1 MDFNDFFGFFGYKET
16 NEVCEDIPGGFQDL
30 NPELFVLIG
39 ELLGNAIAG
48 NLPFNVQN
56 ALGNWFQ
63 LVGQAMLTF
72 NAQQQYFQGGTGRY
86 YNPKYKNVA
95 NPFCGAN
102 AASQAEGPYGGDGG
116 GRGSTATNNTNNN
129 INSNMNDKIEE
140 LTREIENLK
149 EEINNLKEKGYK

>member
-1 MDFNDFFGFFGYKET
+1 MWRYT
-16 NEVCEDIPGGFQDL
+16 RGFQDL

-56 ALGNWFQ
+56 SLGNWFQ

-95 NPFCGAN
+95 NPFCMWNG
-102 AASQAEGPYGGDGG
+102 ASQAEGPYGGDGG
-116 GRGSTATNNTNNN
+116 TNTNSKNN
-129 INSNMNDKIEE
+129 DVNDKWKAY
-140 LTREIENLK
+140 RRNWSFK
-149 EEINNLKEKGYK
+149 RRDK

>member
-86 YNPKYKNVA
+86 YNPKYKNVS
-95 NPFCGAN
+95 NPFCGEN

-116 GRGSTATNNTNNN
+116 GNSNNTNT
-129 INSNMNDKIEE
+129 NSKNSDVNDKIEK
-140 LTREIENLK
+140 LTKEIEELK
-149 EEINNLKEKGYK
+149 EEINNLKNK

>member
-86 YNPKYKNVA
+86 YNPKYKNVS
-95 NPFCGAN
+95 NHFCGEN

-116 GRGSTATNNTNNN
+116 GNSNNTNT
-129 INSNMNDKIEE
+129 NSKNSDVNDKIEK
-140 LTREIENLK
+140 LTKEIEELK
-149 EEINNLKEKGYK
+149 EEINNLKNK

>member
-56 ALGNWFQ
+56 SLGNWFQ

-95 NPFCGAN
+95 NPFCSEMEHHKLKVLMEEMVAQIQI
-102 AASQAEGPYGGDGG
+102 A
-116 GRGSTATNNTNNN
+116 
-129 INSNMNDKIEE
+129 KIMM
-140 LTREIENLK
+140 
-149 EEINNLKEKGYK
+149 

>member
-95 NPFCGAN
+95 NPFCGEN

-116 GRGSTATNNTNNN
+116 GNSNNTNT
-129 INSNMNDKIEE
+129 NSKNSYVNDKIEK
-140 LTREIENLK
+140 LTKEIEELK
-149 EEINNLKEKGYK
+149 EEINNLKNK

>member
-16 NEVCEDIPGGFQDL
+16 NEVCEDTPGGFQDL

-56 ALGNWFQ
+56 SLGNWFQ

-95 NPFCGAN
+95 NPFCSENG
-102 AASQAEGPYGGDGG
+102 ASQAEGPYGGDGG
-116 GRGSTATNNTNNN
+116 TNTNSKNN
-129 INSNMNDKIEE
+129 DVNDKIEK
-140 LTREIENLK
+140 LTEEIEALK
-149 EEINNLKEKGYK
+149 EEINNLKNK

>member
-95 NPFCGAN
+95 NPFCGEN

-116 GRGSTATNNTNNN
+116 GNSNNTNT
-129 INSNMNDKIEE
+129 NSKNSDVNDKIEK
-140 LTREIENLK
+140 LTKEIEELK
-149 EEINNLKEKGYK
+149 EEINNLKNK